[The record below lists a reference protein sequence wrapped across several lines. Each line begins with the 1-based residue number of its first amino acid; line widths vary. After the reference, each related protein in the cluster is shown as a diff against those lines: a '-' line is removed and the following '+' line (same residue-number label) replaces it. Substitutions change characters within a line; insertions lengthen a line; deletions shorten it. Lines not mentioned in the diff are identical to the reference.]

1 MSEYGDCRR
10 KRMQNQVEAPT
21 PLTDEED
28 PRWFWAFL
36 KLALG
41 TTAITLG
48 GLYLLDWLEHFFRH

>member
-1 MSEYGDCRR
+1 
-10 KRMQNQVEAPT
+10 MQNQVEAPT